1 MQFESS
7 TQIEDKNRALNLFGY
22 LEVPRAF
29 EKVATVICNK
39 AEARLQ
45 WAEEEV
51 RNEEMGSVI

>member
-22 LEVPRAF
+22 LEVPRVF
-29 EKVATVICNK
+29 EKVAAVICNK